1 MGLTSTI
8 LKCGA
13 VVEKWLIDYKTSIE
27 NNTLKQL
34 RLTSQ
39 NKFGAWLQREYENVN
54 SFTLEQQSLQLW

>member
-13 VVEKWLIDYKTSIE
+13 VFEKWLIDYKTSIE
-27 NNTLKQL
+27 NNILKQL
-34 RLTSQ
+34 RITSQ